1 MSKFVDSILGH
12 AIGDA
17 MGMPTEFC
25 VRERLIENP
34 VLEIMG
40 SNKTGQ
46 PAGSWT
52 DDTSMEIATIASV
65 IEKGR
70 FDYSDIMSRWCDWLN
85 KSEYT
90 ANGEVFDVGRTCLR
104 ACRNFSNGIDPVK
117 CGLSDYNSN
126 GNGSLMRILPV
137 ALYAYSKQLTKEE
150 IIKLSNDV
158 SSLTHGHDVSK
169 IACYMYVMYIINL
182 LNGMNKEEA
191 YKYLQN
197 DNYSMYDSESLSLY
211 NRLIDED
218 ISQLAINDIKST
230 GYVVDT
236 WECVLWILLRSN
248 SYKETIIAS
257 TNIGNDTDTIGAIAG
272 SMAGI
277 IYGIESFPED
287 WLSTL
292 KRKDYLIDLATD
304 FENMLINEA
313 GEANE

>member
-25 VRERLIENP
+25 IRERLIENP
-34 VLEIMG
+34 VLEMIG

-52 DDTSMEIATIASV
+52 DDTSMEIATIASI
-65 IEKGR
+65 IEKGK
-70 FDYSDIMSRWCDWLN
+70 FDYSDIMSKWCDWLN

-104 ACRNFSNGIDPVK
+104 ACRNYSNGIDPVK
-117 CGLSDYNSN
+117 CGLSDLNSN

-137 ALYAYSKQLTKEE
+137 ALYAYSKKLSKEE
-150 IIKLSNDV
+150 IINLSDDV
-158 SSLTHGHDVSK
+158 SSLTHDHDISK
-169 IACYMYVMYIINL
+169 IACYMYVRFIMNL
-182 LNGMNKEEA
+182 LSGMSKEEA
-191 YKYLQN
+191 YKFLKN
-197 DNYSMYDSESLSLY
+197 DDYSMYDKESLLKY
-211 NRLIDED
+211 DRLIKND
-218 ISQLAINDIKST
+218 ISKFELDDINST

-248 SYKETIIAS
+248 NYKETIIAA

-277 IYGIESFPED
+277 IYGLDSFPKK

-292 KRKDYLIDLATD
+292 KKKDYLIELANK
-304 FENMLINEA
+304 FESILN
-313 GEANE
+313 